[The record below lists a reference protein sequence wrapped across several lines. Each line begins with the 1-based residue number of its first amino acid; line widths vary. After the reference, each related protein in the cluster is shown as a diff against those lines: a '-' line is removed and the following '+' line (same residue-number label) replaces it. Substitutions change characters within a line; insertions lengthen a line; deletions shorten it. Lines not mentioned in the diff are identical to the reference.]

1 MSKLSLRPDD
11 LSQGVFFVMIAIGVI
26 ILLGVFVL
34 GPIDYFFIK

>member
-26 ILLGVFVL
+26 VLLGVFIL
-34 GPIDYFFIK
+34 GPINYFFFR